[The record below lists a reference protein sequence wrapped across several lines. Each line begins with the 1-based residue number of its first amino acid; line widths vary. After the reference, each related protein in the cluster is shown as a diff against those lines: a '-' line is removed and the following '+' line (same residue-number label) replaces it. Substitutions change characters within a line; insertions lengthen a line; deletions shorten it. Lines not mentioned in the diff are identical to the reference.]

1 MRKAA
6 AAEPL
11 PGVPALHR
19 LTQDGIQI
27 RKGELVMVA
36 GIPNS
41 GKSAFVLWLT
51 ASMGLPTLYFSADTS
66 AHDTLTRL
74 LSYTTQI
81 ERRRIESDLDDEQI
95 GQVME
100 GQYAEALKSSPL
112 QFVFDGSLTLKQVTS
127 ELNAYVE
134 IFDEW
139 PEVIVV
145 DNLINVEGTGDHEG
159 QSGILSELHYLA
171 RLTGAAVFVLHHCS
185 ESNGQDPLRAP
196 PQSAIQNKVSHYLDL
211 IITVAMNSLTGDFQA
226 AAVKVRSGRN
236 DPKAQRPYTLYSDM
250 SRCTFHADSPNVPP
264 WSPSGW
270 AREENGGQSQQEH
283 RYGS

>member
-1 MRKAA
+1 M
-6 AAEPL
+6 
-11 PGVPALHR
+11 
-19 LTQDGIQI
+19 I
-27 RKGELVMVA
+27 A

-41 GKSAFVLWLT
+41 GKSAFCLWWAAALN
-51 ASMGLPTLYFSADTS
+51 LPTLYFSADTS

-74 LSYTTQI
+74 LSHTTQTN
-81 ERRRIESDLDDEQI
+81 RRDIIADLDDDDI

-100 GQYAEALKSSPL
+100 QQYSDTLKGSNL
-112 QFVFDGSLTLKQVTS
+112 QFVFDGSLTLKQVTA

-159 QSGILSELHYLA
+159 QSGILSELHYLT
-171 RLTGAAVFVLHHCS
+171 RLTGASVFVLHHCS
-185 ESNGQDPLRAP
+185 ESNGQDPLKAP

-226 AAVKVRSGRN
+226 AAVKVRNGQN
-236 DPKAQRPYTLYSDM
+236 DPKAQRPYSLYADM
-250 SRCTFHADSPNVPP
+250 DTCTFYADNPNTT
-264 WSPSGW
+264 WTPSGF
-270 AREENGGQSQQEH
+270 AVD
-283 RYGS
+283 